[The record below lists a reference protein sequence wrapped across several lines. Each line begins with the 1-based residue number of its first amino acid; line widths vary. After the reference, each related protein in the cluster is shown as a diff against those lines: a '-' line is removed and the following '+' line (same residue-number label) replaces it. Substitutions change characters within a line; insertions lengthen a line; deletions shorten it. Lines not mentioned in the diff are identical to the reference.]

1 MPEIKRVELE
11 RENDEGVHEVKQGER
26 LEPVEPAPPESSQ
39 LRTEDDHKPV
49 RDPRE
54 PQPDPSEPPRDI
66 QRDPK
71 DDPRH
76 APQQDPPHDKDEF
89 ERATTSFPGG

>member
-39 LRTEDDHKPV
+39 LRTEGERKPG
-49 RDPRE
+49 RDPQE
-54 PQPDPSEPPRDI
+54 PRSDPQRDI
-66 QRDPK
+66 KRDPP
-71 DDPRH
+71 DDPQH
-76 APQQDPPHDKDEF
+76 APRQDPPHDKDEF